1 MDKITL
7 QYPIRINGVELKE
20 VLLRRPKVRD
30 RLIVDKMTV
39 SDAEKEIFLVANLAE
54 ISKEAVE
61 ELDLADYTKIQQK
74 LQSFF
79 SWETGTTS

>member
-1 MDKITL
+1 MEKITL
-7 QYPIRINGVELKE
+7 AHPIRVNGVEMQE
-20 VLLRRPKVRD
+20 VRLRRPKVRD

-39 SDAEKEIFLVANLAE
+39 SDAEKEISLVANLAE

-61 ELDLADYTKIQQK
+61 ELDLADYTQIQQK

-79 SWETGTTS
+79 SWDRGTTS

>member
-1 MDKITL
+1 MEKITL
-7 QYPIRINGVELKE
+7 GHPIRVNGVEMQE
-20 VLLRRPKVRD
+20 VRLRRPKVRD

-39 SDAEKEIFLVANLAE
+39 SDAEKEISLVANLAE

-61 ELDLADYTKIQQK
+61 ELDLADYTQIQQK

-79 SWETGTTS
+79 SWDPGTTS

>member
-7 QYPIRINGVELKE
+7 HHPIRINGVELKE

-61 ELDLADYTKIQQK
+61 ELDLADYIKIQQK

>member
-7 QYPIRINGVELKE
+7 AHPIRINGVELKE

-39 SDAEKEIFLVANLAE
+39 SDAEKEIALVANLAE

-79 SWETGTTS
+79 SWDPGTTS

>member
-1 MDKITL
+1 MEKITL
-7 QYPIRINGVELKE
+7 AHPIRVNGIEMQE
-20 VLLRRPKVRD
+20 VCLRRPKVRD

-39 SDAEKEIFLVANLAE
+39 SDAEKEISLVANLAE

-61 ELDLADYTKIQQK
+61 ELDLADYTQIQQK

-79 SWETGTTS
+79 SWDPGTTS

>member
-79 SWETGTTS
+79 SLETGTTS

>member
-61 ELDLADYTKIQQK
+61 GLDLADYTKIQQK

-79 SWETGTTS
+79 SLETGMTS

>member
-74 LQSFF
+74 LQSFL
-79 SWETGTTS
+79 SLETGTTS